1 MLQVPSQTDANS
13 TFLVPFPNSKEKVT
27 GSAWVRG
34 SPVAGQPKP
43 GHRITSISKAARNP
57 LLWRGWAA
65 PGAERQGRPLNLST
79 GVYYIVHASI
89 YQFLKF
95 KILLYKL
102 HVLGCCRLITLIVL
116 LFHSSIYLCL
126 LVVPFWPDLT
136 LATCLAL
143 ANRTDGLTKTLAYFC
158 FFSQTL
164 ILVLRAGGWRS
175 LRAIR
180 LLEVERP
187 GSTEPSHP
195 SWGHPRPAGHH
206 SG

>member
-1 MLQVPSQTDANS
+1 MLTRLSWFHSQIPKRKWLGQLGSGVP
-13 TFLVPFPNSKEKVT
+13 
-27 GSAWVRG
+27 
-34 SPVAGQPKP
+34 PVAGQPKP

-57 LLWRGWAA
+57 LLWKGWAA

-136 LATCLAL
+136 LATCFAL

-164 ILVLRAGGWRS
+164 ILV